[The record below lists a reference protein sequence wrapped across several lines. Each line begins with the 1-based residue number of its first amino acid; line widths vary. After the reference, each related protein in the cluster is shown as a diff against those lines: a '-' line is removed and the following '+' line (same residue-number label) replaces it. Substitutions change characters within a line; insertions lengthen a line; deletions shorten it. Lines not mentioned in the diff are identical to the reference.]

1 MPTNRNGD
9 RIPVTYCSCGARPQG
24 NGGHAAH
31 RKMHQRKGDGH
42 RPVTR
47 DVYERCMADEA
58 LRKDCDCGAGD
69 QLGRLHR
76 SQPPCPAYA
85 RRPGPGVP

>member
-1 MPTNRNGD
+1 VATDRNGS
-9 RIPVTYCSCGARPQG
+9 RIPQSYCSCGAQPSG

-47 DVYERCMADEA
+47 DVFEKLQADRAKET
-58 LRKDCDCGAGD
+58 K
-69 QLGRLHR
+69 
-76 SQPPCPAYA
+76 
-85 RRPGPGVP
+85 